1 MLIATIR
8 WQLCQTVIETFL
20 PGIFLIAKLSELL
33 HYLHR
38 FSIYVFTQ
46 RKQQPNMLG
55 GNSFDQKVGI
65 SVQSFNLH
73 KCFRDYTPRSD
84 PSSWRQSLP
93 RQVKGLRS

>member
-20 PGIFLIAKLSELL
+20 SGNFLIAKFSELL
-33 HYLHR
+33 QHSHR
-38 FSIYVFTQ
+38 FSIYVLTQ

-65 SVQSFNLH
+65 SVQTFNLH
-73 KCFRDYTPRSD
+73 VHSVSRTIHLDQIRRLGVNHCQGKSRA
-84 PSSWRQSLP
+84 
-93 RQVKGLRS
+93 